1 MSEVSSWE
9 GGLAAVGLID
19 ELKEAILTGD
29 LARAPELSERALR
42 DGMSPLAIMELA
54 CTPAMLRVGERF
66 KKGEIYVPEMLV
78 SAMTVKGV
86 LKVLEPALQS
96 APALFAASIVL
107 GTVKGD
113 LHDIGKNIVG
123 FMLEG
128 AGIKVID
135 LDVDVSPQ
143 AFVNAIRTHRPTF
156 LGMSALL
163 TTTMPH
169 MQETIRLLAEA
180 GLREDV
186 RVIVGGAP
194 VTEEYA
200 QRIGADL
207 YAPDAARAVE
217 MLRALVS

>member
-1 MSEVSSWE
+1 M
-9 GGLAAVGLID
+9 GLIE
-19 ELKEAILTGD
+19 ELKQAILTGD
-29 LARAPELSERALR
+29 LRRAPELSERALG

-54 CTPAMLRVGERF
+54 CTPAMLEVGDKF

-78 SAMTVKGV
+78 SAMAVKAV
-86 LKVLEPALQS
+86 LKALEPALQS

-113 LHDIGKNIVG
+113 LHDIGKNLVG

-128 AGIKVID
+128 AGVKVID
-135 LDVDVSPQ
+135 LEVDVSPGS
-143 AFVNAIRTHRPTF
+143 FVDAVRTHRPNF

-163 TTTMPH
+163 TTTMPY
-169 MQETIRLLAEA
+169 MQETILLLKEA

-200 QRIGADL
+200 RQIGADL
-207 YAPDAARAVE
+207 YAPDAARAQE
-217 MLRALVS
+217 MLRALIS